1 MSEVCTAIELETD
14 NEERPMR
21 AIFGACLAFALI
33 AAPASKAP
41 AQGLVDYALIL
52 VLAVSEPGGPQVIGI
67 IPSTALAEDLCEES
81 APDAEVLCAALADLE
96 LGMPGAAALSV
107 GFGAGLQRF
116 LFAPLPP
123 ALPQESKPLLI
134 VAEDVEGETAPVG
147 RYYVRSVVHTLQSDG
162 AVDLLTC
169 DYRPGGPEL
178 VHVVQQRGGVSAGLA
193 QPQDE
198 AAGES
203 CADTLQERPLRR
215 LFPGGHDTRR
225 ERPQRH
231 RCAAPRI

>member
-1 MSEVCTAIELETD
+1 M
-14 NEERPMR
+14 
-21 AIFGACLAFALI
+21 
-33 AAPASKAP
+33 
-41 AQGLVDYALIL
+41 
-52 VLAVSEPGGPQVIGI
+52 
-67 IPSTALAEDLCEES
+67 
-81 APDAEVLCAALADLE
+81 LCAALADLE

-203 CADTLQERPLRR
+203 CADTLQES
-215 LFPGGHDTRR
+215 LFEGFSLVATTPVASVRNDTAALHHEFDLARGESAAPGGFVGS
-225 ERPQRH
+225 EILVYLILLGPPPLPG
-231 RCAAPRI
+231 AVAPEARSSTP